1 VLKVADVAAGYG
13 RFSVLRGINLTVPL
27 GDFRL
32 IIGPN
37 GAGKT
42 TLLRTLFGLVKPA
55 QGTIKLCDRDITG
68 LQPRTLL
75 DLGIA
80 YTPQQSSIFP
90 HLTVQ
95 DNLEMG
101 LFQVSNPDPTTIE
114 SVFERFEALARR
126 RTARAQTLSGGERR
140 LLEIARALMIKPR
153 LLLLDEPS
161 LGLSPLMM
169 ERVLTELSTINSKGV
184 TVILVEQRVKAAA
197 AVAKSISVMRLG
209 RLVQEGQA
217 KDARDPRWLAD
228 ALYGSGEAADMAAY
242 PRLKTSKGS
251 AT

>member
-1 VLKVADVAAGYG
+1 MLNIKNLHAGYG
-13 RFSVLRGINLTVPL
+13 RFLVLRGLNLTVPD

-42 TLLRTLFGLVKPA
+42 TLLRALFGLLKPA
-55 QGTIKLCDRDITG
+55 QGVVSLYDREITG
-68 LQPRTLL
+68 LPARNLL

-90 HLTVQ
+90 QLTVQ

-101 LFQVSNPDPTTIE
+101 LFQVSSPDSKMIE
-114 SVFERFEALARR
+114 NIFDRFDLLARR

-140 LLEIARALMIKPR
+140 LLELARALMSKPK

-161 LGLSPLMM
+161 LGLSPVIMD
-169 ERVLTELSTINSKGV
+169 RVLREVSEINSTGV

-209 RLVQEGQA
+209 QVVQEGMA
-217 KDARDPRWLAD
+217 SDARDARWLKN
-228 ALYGSGEAADMAAY
+228 ALYGSEE
-242 PRLKTSKGS
+242 PIRSS
-251 AT
+251 A